1 MADTTVTGRI
11 GDQEVALT
19 NAASEATLQK
29 LLESFEKM
37 RTGGG
42 SSGGAGASSG
52 AGAGGQ
58 QAQAKATS
66 ATTTAMNSVGQ
77 AVGKF
82 GKAIGEATGKLIT
95 FAGQLIGGTLRSAT
109 GIAKELF
116 SGGERVS
123 DFTKH
128 LAELPSVFG
137 MVGSAIHMFSSFID
151 KNIDIQRQLSQV
163 GGSFGGS
170 ITEMRKA
177 AATSGL
183 GLDRFSKL
191 VLENSTTMSLFGST
205 VSQGAV
211 RFGQMSK
218 QLREGQVGKQL
229 MSMGFTIDEINDTL
243 VAYANINSRMGH
255 DRARSDAELIER
267 AGKFGQELNRAAIA
281 SGLSRSQL
289 TKTVDTMSKDI
300 KIQSLL
306 KDLPAELK
314 DKVLLSLSKLTTEF
328 DGAADALLDLADG
341 LPQGDEAKALANFA
355 PGMGKIME
363 DLKNGVIDENTARN
377 RMIEEAK
384 ISAENIK
391 DMGQDVITQMDQS
404 MPGFSKMRDAILKM
418 ASSTQKSAA
427 QIDAENKKAAAADEK
442 ANAVEKFYKSFSDV
456 IVRFRALIEDKILNS
471 EIFQDLEKYLQN
483 FVGSNEGSF
492 SNILDQIATA
502 FSDFLFSLHLF
513 IQDVTKVGFGQAIK
527 TRFEAFIKDLFNIK
541 DSDMKG
547 KDGAPDKTIMEVIIG
562 KAMSSIGSAI
572 MDGIKSF
579 FKDNSLIAIV
589 GAGIVGLFVAAK
601 IADSIKSLF
610 GMGGGK
616 AAGPAGA
623 AGGAVSGG
631 GALASL
637 GGDLAKAAGWLAKGA
652 AIGASMFAI
661 GLGVEKLA
669 EGLSG
674 FQDLDW
680 ETIGKGV
687 TAIGAFGLAA
697 GIMGEFIVPIGLGAA
712 AIGALGLAVSMFPA
726 DRLKILGDILQTAF
740 NGISQIIDAVGTAV
754 TKPLTAIGTLM
765 EKITAM
771 RTAVI
776 EATTQQIQTLSQIPS
791 DKMLSAAAGID
802 AIKKALDGFSPGF
815 LSGLSSG
822 LGSIFAADEASV
834 LNKMANLGPK
844 LGEAANGYTAF
855 KTAIAGM
862 NLANL
867 TMTSEQTDSFVT
879 LTNNLPKFTATMTN
893 LGAQASNISAA
904 ATAIGAFRT
913 ATEGFDLKDFTFS
926 KEQLTSLADGTTK
939 LRALSEQLTSAKDG
953 FQKLD
958 NQGLTKIKDGVEN
971 LSKAFKDFNESFID
985 KFIPKLDALK
995 SKTQEG
1001 LMTDIGA
1008 KLDTLNSNVT
1018 SLISIESDSKRY
1030 LDTIA
1035 SKRPGVVSGGKG

>member
-1 MADTTVTGRI
+1 MADTTVTGKI
-11 GDQEVALT
+11 GDQEVALI

-42 SSGGAGASSG
+42 SSSGGGAGGGAGAS
-52 AGAGGQ
+52 GQ
-58 QAQAKATS
+58 QSQVKATT
-66 ATTTAMNSVGQ
+66 ATATAMNAAGQ

-95 FAGQLIGGTLRSAT
+95 FAGQLIGGTLRSVT
-109 GIAKELF
+109 NIAKELF

-177 AATSGL
+177 AAQSGL

-205 VSQGAV
+205 VTQGAI
-211 RFGQMSK
+211 RMGQMSK

-229 MSMGFTIDEINDTL
+229 MSMGFTIDELNETL
-243 VAYANINSRMGH
+243 IAYANINSRMGH
-255 DRARSDAELIER
+255 DRARTDMELIDR

-289 TKTVDTMSKDI
+289 TKTVDTMSKDM

-377 RMIEEAK
+377 RMIAEAQ

-391 DMGQDVITQMDQS
+391 DMGQDVITQIDQS

-418 ASSTQKSAA
+418 ASSTQKSAE
-427 QIDAENKKAAAADEK
+427 QIDIENKKAAAADEK

-562 KAMSSIGSAI
+562 KAISSIGSAI

-616 AAGPAGA
+616 AAGPASP
-623 AGGAVSGG
+623 GGAVSGG

-740 NGISQIIDAVGTAV
+740 NGISQIIDSVGTAV

-958 NQGLTKIKDGVEN
+958 NQGLTKIKDGVES

-1001 LMTDIGA
+1001 LMTDLGT

-1018 SLISIESDSKRY
+1018 SLISIESDSKKY

-1035 SKRPGVVSGGKG
+1035 SKRPGVVSGGRG